1 MTSQNAIL
9 ALGSIGI
16 ALKDQEKGPD
26 LIFPIFLQIFGK
38 SSNHATD
45 SLIICT
51 LADMWINGTV
61 SVNHLFLHKNVAF

>member
-16 ALKDQEKGPD
+16 SLKDEEKGPD

-38 SSNHATD
+38 NSNPATD
-45 SLIICT
+45 SLIIST
-51 LADMWINGTV
+51 LADMWIGGTV
-61 SVNHLFLHKNVAF
+61 SLENTG

>member
-1 MTSQNAIL
+1 MTSQNTIL

-16 ALKDQEKGPD
+16 ALKDKPKGPD

-38 SSNHATD
+38 NNNPAVD
-45 SLIICT
+45 SLIINT

-61 SVNHLFLHKNVAF
+61 SFL